1 MAELADALD
10 LGSNGAIRGGSS
22 PPLPTLRPS
31 RNGASCCRVS
41 TAVTAAIHSS
51 PGRVQKV
58 QVSIKNISDVQQEA
72 DIQLTQDEIQ
82 PMFERAY
89 EQYRPKA
96 EIRGFRKGKVPMP
109 MIKQLYGEAIEQ
121 DALDDIASDFYRKAM
136 EEKNIHPVGQPTIV
150 DMDFTRG
157 EHFHFKI
164 KYEVRPE
171 ITLGAYRG
179 IRVEKPIHIVTDAE
193 VETEIQKIRR
203 ANSSTAA
210 AEKVTDTG
218 YIVTADVQELD
229 EAGTPLIGK
238 KTPGARFDLSD
249 ETLAREISDA
259 LAGAA
264 TGESYRAKFESRHGD
279 HSHMMHVSMTV
290 TAIERVTLPSFD
302 DELIKKVTAGKVS
315 TVDEFRKNLR
325 SDIERYWEEESTA
338 KLNDN
343 IARALVEAHPFPI
356 PESIVS
362 GLLDS
367 YVEDVRNRSR
377 DRKLAKGFDEQKFRD
392 ENRSA
397 ATWQAQWLLL
407 SGRIA
412 EQEKITVSDAEIEAM
427 AEREAAKIG
436 LEKDRLLQFYK
447 KSSSAEN
454 RILSDKLMAFL
465 RSNAKIT
472 EKVIE
477 DSPQHS

>member
-1 MAELADALD
+1 VTERSVAAPCYA
-10 LGSNGAIRGGSS
+10 GCGRG
-22 PPLPTLRPS
+22 
-31 RNGASCCRVS
+31 
-41 TAVTAAIHSS
+41 HSLFS
-51 PGRVQKV
+51 GRVQKV
-58 QVSIKNISDVQQEA
+58 QVSINNVSNVQQEA
-72 DIQLTQDEIQ
+72 DIQLTQEEIQ

-89 EQYRPKA
+89 EKYRPKA
-96 EIRGFRKGKVPMP
+96 EIKGFRKGKVPMP

-121 DALDDIASDFYRKAM
+121 DALDDIASEFYRKAM
-136 EEKNIHPVGQPTIV
+136 EEKNISPVGQPTIV
-150 DMDFTRG
+150 DMDFKRG

-164 KYEVRPE
+164 KYEVKPE

-179 IRVEKPIHIVTDAE
+179 IKVEKPIHIVTDAE
-193 VETEIQKIRR
+193 VESEIQKIRR

-218 YIVTADVQELD
+218 YAVTADVQELD
-229 EAGTPLIGK
+229 ESGTPLIGK
-238 KTPGARFDLSD
+238 KTTGARFDLSD
-249 ETLAREISDA
+249 ETLAREICDA

-264 TGESYRAKFESRHGD
+264 TGETYRAKFESSHGE
-279 HSHMMHVSMTV
+279 HSHSVHIALTV
-290 TAIERVTLPSFD
+290 TGIERVMLPPFD
-302 DELIKKVTAGKVS
+302 DELVKKITGEKVTS
-315 TVDEFRKNLR
+315 VDEFRKNLR
-325 SDIERYWEEESTA
+325 KDIERYWEEESTA
-338 KLNDN
+338 RLNDN
-343 IARALVEAHPFPI
+343 IAKSLVEAHPFPI

-392 ENRSA
+392 ENRSS

-412 EQEKITVSDAEIEAM
+412 EEEKISVSDAEIEQM

-436 LEKDRLLQFYK
+436 LEKERLLQFYK
-447 KSSSAEN
+447 KSSTAEN

-465 RSNAKIT
+465 RSNATIT
-472 EKVIE
+472 EKVI
-477 DSPQHS
+477 DDGTRQS

>member
-1 MAELADALD
+1 VA
-10 LGSNGAIRGGSS
+10 
-22 PPLPTLRPS
+22 
-31 RNGASCCRVS
+31 
-41 TAVTAAIHSS
+41 AAIH
-51 PGRVQKV
+51 PFGRVQKV
-58 QVSIKNISDVQQEA
+58 QVSITDLSEVQQEA
-72 DIQLTQDEIQ
+72 DIQLTQDDIQ

-89 EQYRPKA
+89 EKYRPKA

-150 DMDFTRG
+150 DMDFKRG
-157 EHFHFKI
+157 EHFHFRI
-164 KYEVRPE
+164 KYEVKPE
-171 ITLGAYRG
+171 IRLGAYRG

-193 VETEIQKIRR
+193 VESEIQKIRR
-203 ANSSTAA
+203 ANSSKAA

-218 YIVTADVQELD
+218 YVVTADLQELD
-229 EAGTPLIGK
+229 ETGTPLIGK
-238 KTPGARFDLSD
+238 KTQGAQFDLSD
-249 ETLAREISDA
+249 ETLAREICDA
-259 LAGAA
+259 LAGAVP
-264 TGESYRAKFESRHGD
+264 GETYRTKFESQHGEHT
-279 HSHMMHVSMTV
+279 HSVHVALTV
-290 TAIERVTLPSFD
+290 TGIERVILPPFD
-302 DELIKKVTAGKVS
+302 DELVRKITGEKVS
-315 TVDEFRKNLR
+315 SVVEFRKNLR

-343 IARALVEAHPFPI
+343 IAKSLVETHPFPI

-377 DRKLAKGFDEQKFRD
+377 DRKLAKGFDEKKFRD
-392 ENRSA
+392 ENRST

-412 EQEKITVSDAEIEAM
+412 EEEKISVSESEIEQM

-436 LEKDRLLQFYK
+436 LDKERLLQFYR

-454 RILSDKLMAFL
+454 RILSDKLMTFL
-465 RSNAKIT
+465 RSNANIT
-472 EKVIE
+472 EKIVE
-477 DSPQHS
+477 DGRQQS